1 MLSAVRRADY
11 IDIGTVKEDNDELK
25 NSLLQ
30 KTRTQKELQR
40 AQSRIETGM
49 KRRQEL
55 S

>member
-11 IDIGTVKEDNDELK
+11 IDIGTVKENNDKLR

-30 KTRTQKELQR
+30 KTRTPKELQI
-40 AQSRIETGM
+40 AQSRIETGI